1 MEKLIKM
8 YDEWTYNFM
17 ESWKD
22 LDWKRTLELLAKNVE
37 YYENPIDAP
46 LLKKNQEKKLI
57 KLYFYKEILAKKK
70 IAKRY
75 IKKQKVNMENQ
86 MDQ

>member
-1 MEKLIKM
+1 MNKEK
-8 YDEWTYNFM
+8 YENWTKEFM

-22 LDWKRTLELLAKNVE
+22 LDWRRTLETLDKNVE

-46 LLKKNQEKKLI
+46 LLKNNQEKKLI
-57 KLYFYKEILAKKK
+57 KLFFYKEILAKKK
-70 IAKRY
+70 IAKKY
-75 IKKQKVNMENQ
+75 IMKQKINMGNQ